1 VVPGVTGST
10 WERTATRPFDGIH
23 VTSGC
28 HLLWGWLLGA
38 VSLPVSRVTLD
49 KGTHQVAMVGAH
61 IALVLVAADV
71 FGRTRTEKAVLALS
85 FLFLTVLMETALL
98 AAP

>member
-1 VVPGVTGST
+1 
-10 WERTATRPFDGIH
+10 
-23 VTSGC
+23 
-28 HLLWGWLLGA
+28 
-38 VSLPVSRVTLD
+38 
-49 KGTHQVAMVGAH
+49 MVGAH